1 MSKKLVTGII
11 VAIAAA
17 IYFFRRSIAEMD
29 IGWGFVIFLFGG
41 LVLALLLVKTFLP
54 SIGDSISAFILS
66 GGGKMTADEM
76 AAAGTAPKV
85 VAMIARGDFK
95 GALKEYEMTLH
106 KNPRDLHAMV
116 EISKIHTD
124 NLEQPELAVE
134 FLKSQISERTWT
146 VDEEAFILFRIADIH
161 RHAQHD
167 RQRSEDVLE
176 QIQARFP
183 KTRHSA
189 NAREKLDKWHQ
200 EDAREDLVQRRR
212 AEQVQ

>member
-1 MSKKLVTGII
+1 MSKKIVTGII
-11 VAIAAA
+11 VAVAAA
-17 IYFFRRSIAEMD
+17 IYFFRRSIAEME

-76 AAAGTAPKV
+76 AAASKAPKV
-85 VAMIARGDFK
+85 VAMVARGDFK

-116 EISKIHTD
+116 EISKIHAD
-124 NLEQPELAVE
+124 NLEQPEMAVD
-134 FLKSQISERTWT
+134 FLKSQLSERTWP

-161 RHAQHD
+161 RHSQHD
-167 RQRSEDVLE
+167 RQRTEDVLE